1 MASTSPFCAAAP
13 RIELT
18 VTTLPNQAFHC
29 GTATLHGAPNAGK
42 STLLNRLVGE
52 KLAIVSAK
60 PQTTREPIRGVWT
73 GADMQ
78 VAFIDTPGIH
88 KARSPLNRAMVGLAI
103 GALETVDVVVLVVDG
118 PRAARWV
125 EHMGAPRQPEP
136 GDDDDDEVV
145 PEPAS
150 EKWRQPL
157 DSRLHPSDRRVLRE
171 VLRYGKQCVVALN
184 KVDAIAKPKLLP
196 VMAAWATVPDL
207 GPVIPISAR
216 TGDGVQPL
224 LAAIRARLPA
234 GELLWPADEL
244 TDKSLRFLCA
254 ELVREQVFVQIQQEV
269 PYGVACETEQ
279 WQDEGGLTRI
289 AVVVHVEKPAQRA
302 ILVGKGG
309 ARMKAMATAARTGM
323 EKLLDRKVFLEVHVR
338 VEPRWSERVDML
350 RRFGYVL

>member
-1 MASTSPFCAAAP
+1 
-13 RIELT
+13 
-18 VTTLPNQAFHC
+18 
-29 GTATLHGAPNAGK
+29 
-42 STLLNRLVGE
+42 
-52 KLAIVSAK
+52 
-60 PQTTREPIRGVWT
+60 
-73 GADMQ
+73 
-78 VAFIDTPGIH
+78 
-88 KARSPLNRAMVGLAI
+88 
-103 GALETVDVVVLVVDG
+103 VLVIDG

-125 EHMGAPRQPEP
+125 ERMGAPRQPEP
-136 GDDDDDEVV
+136 GDDDDEVV
-145 PEPAS
+145 PGPAS

-157 DSRLHPSDRRVLRE
+157 DPRLHPSDRRVLRE
-171 VLRYGKQCVVALN
+171 VLRYGQQCVVALN

-196 VMAAWATVPDL
+196 VMAAWATVPDV

-234 GELLWPADEL
+234 GEMQWPADEL

-323 EKLLDRKVFLEVHVR
+323 ERLLDRKVFLEVHVR